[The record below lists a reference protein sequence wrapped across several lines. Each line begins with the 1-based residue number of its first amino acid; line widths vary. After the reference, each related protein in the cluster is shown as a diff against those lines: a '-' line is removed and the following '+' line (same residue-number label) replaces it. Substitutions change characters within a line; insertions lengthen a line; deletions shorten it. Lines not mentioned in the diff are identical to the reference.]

1 MNFPQ
6 YRKLVNN
13 KSFYRIDSERLFH
26 EIQLV
31 GTICFLIKTEAKQY
45 PEILRIKD
53 MLSFSEPFVESTA
66 EEFHIYY
73 IKING
78 I

>member
-31 GTICFLIKTEAKQY
+31 GSICFLIKTEASQY

-53 MLSFSEPFVESTA
+53 MLSLSQPFVESTA
-66 EEFHIYY
+66 EEFHIYFMK
-73 IKING
+73 IKG
-78 I
+78 K

>member
-31 GTICFLIKTEAKQY
+31 GTICFLIKTEASQY

-53 MLSFSEPFVESTA
+53 MLSLSQPFVESTA